1 MCLSAFSIQGSVA
14 LSACERRIWI
24 ACSRVS
30 IKAITR
36 SCLDKACGLM
46 RAFKSLWHKKKSV
59 HLRGTV
65 VAIGLMVEFVGE
77 LNVTE
82 AGTGRYVE
90 HAITIVS
97 CHAADIPC
105 LSRIDTLLL
114 RFVVWS
120 CGGLATLWTEPSFL
134 LYWDLYL

>member
-1 MCLSAFSIQGSVA
+1 M
-14 LSACERRIWI
+14 
-24 ACSRVS
+24 
-30 IKAITR
+30 TR
-36 SCLDKACGLM
+36 SRLDKACGLI
-46 RAFKSLWHKKKSV
+46 RAFNSLWHKKKSV
-59 HLRGTV
+59 HLRGTIV
-65 VAIGLMVEFVGE
+65 VIGLMVEFVGE

-120 CGGLATLWTEPSFL
+120 CSGLATLVPQMDRAILPVILGPISIIIEPFVS
-134 LYWDLYL
+134 D